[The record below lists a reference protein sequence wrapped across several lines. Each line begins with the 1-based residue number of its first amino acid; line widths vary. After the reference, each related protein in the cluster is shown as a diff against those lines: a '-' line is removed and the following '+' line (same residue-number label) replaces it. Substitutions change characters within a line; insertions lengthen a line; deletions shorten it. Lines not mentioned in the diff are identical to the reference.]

1 MKIKNC
7 RACGSKNIK
16 KAFSLNNQFLTG
28 IFPKSKKD
36 KISKGRLDLVFCQK
50 CTLLQL
56 NHSFDANEMYG
67 NNYGYMSSLNSSMA
81 DHFKNKIP
89 YFKKYINLQK
99 NDLVIDIGSNDGT
112 FLSFFNKKLNLVG
125 VDPTISKFKK
135 YYKKH
140 IRLVPDF
147 FSYEKVAKEVHKKK
161 AKLITSIAMFY
172 DLENPIK
179 FASDIYKTLS
189 DDGIWHLEQ
198 SYLPSMIKN
207 FSYDTICH
215 EHIEYYSLK
224 SIKYIIEKANLKILD
239 VKFNNI
245 NGGSFSL
252 TVAKKNSQLMPNKN
266 IINWLLYREKLFA
279 IDKLE
284 TYKKFFIEINKNKKL
299 LKNLLINLKKDKKK
313 VAGYGASTKG
323 NVILQ
328 YCNINSKLIE
338 NIYEVNKFKFNRYT
352 PGTNIKIIS
361 EKKIREKK
369 PDYLLVLPWHFKDFI
384 LNKEKKYL
392 SNGGKLIFPLPEIEI
407 V

>member
-361 EKKIREKK
+361 EKKNKRKK
-369 PDYLLVLPWHFKDFI
+369 ARLPSGITLAF
-384 LNKEKKYL
+384 
-392 SNGGKLIFPLPEIEI
+392 
-407 V
+407 